1 MDGMTNRGETS
12 GHTQRLRSGDLG
24 TLMRTGYHRTM
35 EYVQA
40 RLEQLGF
47 DDVRPAHMAIFQN
60 LGPEGARIGELAE
73 RAKLTNQSV
82 GYLVD
87 YLEEHGYVERR
98 PDPTNRRATLVCFTE
113 RGWDE
118 ADACAKILDQL
129 DEELTTRMGA
139 ERLEQL
145 QALLA
150 EATAAL
156 HASKLAIPAPRGRS
170 RSRLRHH
177 RVLPSSRRIA
187 LANPQCGRHHVWSI
201 ARLAW
206 TSRTGQS
213 ARCNPRGLHR
223 SQPHGIDLISYQ
235 NARKGCA
242 AVADQVQRTMSEYA
256 RWRINMRA
264 GEILISAES
273 GVGRQLCAC
282 RTQIA
287 PLRAAVASRG
297 AFSSRR
303 TERLHAWLPIGWLMT
318 FCDQRSVGCPA
329 CAAC

>member
-1 MDGMTNRGETS
+1 VRRHHVELVLAGAPHPPGGDGGPAPRPARQRVARLSQLSGISAAGSQLPGRMDGMTNRGETS
-12 GHTQRLRSGDLG
+12 GHTRRLRGGDLG

-156 HASKLAIPAPRGRS
+156 RASK
-170 RSRLRHH
+170 
-177 RVLPSSRRIA
+177 
-187 LANPQCGRHHVWSI
+187 
-201 ARLAW
+201 
-206 TSRTGQS
+206 S
-213 ARCNPRGLHR
+213 A
-223 SQPHGIDLISYQ
+223 
-235 NARKGCA
+235 
-242 AVADQVQRTMSEYA
+242 V
-256 RWRINMRA
+256 
-264 GEILISAES
+264 
-273 GVGRQLCAC
+273 
-282 RTQIA
+282 
-287 PLRAAVASRG
+287 
-297 AFSSRR
+297 
-303 TERLHAWLPIGWLMT
+303 
-318 FCDQRSVGCPA
+318 
-329 CAAC
+329 

>member
-1 MDGMTNRGETS
+1 MGHMTSRGETS

-24 TLMRTGYHRTM
+24 TLMRTGYYRTM

-98 PDPTNRRATLVCFTE
+98 RDPANRRATLVCFTE

-118 ADACAKILDQL
+118 ADACAKILDRL

-156 HASKLAIPAPRGRS
+156 QASKLAIPAPRGRP
-170 RSRLRHH
+170 RSRHQ
-177 RVLPSSRRIA
+177 A
-187 LANPQCGRHHVWSI
+187 AYDQ
-201 ARLAW
+201 AR
-206 TSRTGQS
+206 
-213 ARCNPRGLHR
+213 
-223 SQPHGIDLISYQ
+223 QP
-235 NARKGCA
+235 AA
-242 AVADQVQRTMSEYA
+242 AVTAYRGVSS
-256 RWRINMRA
+256 A
-264 GEILISAES
+264 GVC
-273 GVGRQLCAC
+273 GC
-282 RTQIA
+282 R
-287 PLRAAVASRG
+287 RAA
-297 AFSSRR
+297 
-303 TERLHAWLPIGWLMT
+303 
-318 FCDQRSVGCPA
+318 
-329 CAAC
+329 

>member
-1 MDGMTNRGETS
+1 MDGMTSRGETS
-12 GHTQRLRSGDLG
+12 GHTRRLRSGDLG
-24 TLMRTGYHRTM
+24 MLMRTGYHRTM

-156 HASKLAIPAPRGRS
+156 QASK
-170 RSRLRHH
+170 
-177 RVLPSSRRIA
+177 
-187 LANPQCGRHHVWSI
+187 
-201 ARLAW
+201 
-206 TSRTGQS
+206 S
-213 ARCNPRGLHR
+213 A
-223 SQPHGIDLISYQ
+223 
-235 NARKGCA
+235 
-242 AVADQVQRTMSEYA
+242 V
-256 RWRINMRA
+256 
-264 GEILISAES
+264 
-273 GVGRQLCAC
+273 
-282 RTQIA
+282 
-287 PLRAAVASRG
+287 
-297 AFSSRR
+297 
-303 TERLHAWLPIGWLMT
+303 
-318 FCDQRSVGCPA
+318 
-329 CAAC
+329 